1 MRKFLLILFFGY
13 LLSLSVKAD
22 NIVVE
27 ELFGVKILDNISKYA
42 TKTDG
47 VEQDHLKDII
57 TFEDETLNIK
67 RDQDFDSYYLRTD
80 KDYKIHNITA
90 RKIFVS
96 EFDNFNNDCLNQKST
111 MVNMLS
117 KFFDIKEN
125 KFMNY
130 SWLDPRTKALYDDS
144 TLKYK
149 DNNISLILSSYC
161 GYFNLE
167 EKLYSVLFVSWVTED
182 YHKKHV
188 DGRWTKIES
197 FDDDFIKVFLS
208 KDS

>member
-1 MRKFLLILFFGY
+1 MRKFLMILIFGF
-13 LLSLSVKAD
+13 LLSFNVKAE

-42 TKTDG
+42 NKTDG
-47 VEQDHLKDII
+47 VVQDHLKDII

-67 RDQDFDSYYLRTD
+67 RDQDFDTYYLRTD

-161 GYFNLE
+161 GYFNIE

-182 YHKKHV
+182 YHKRHV

-197 FDDDFIKVFLS
+197 FDGDFIKVFLS

>member
-1 MRKFLLILFFGY
+1 MILVFGFLLSFN
-13 LLSLSVKAD
+13 VKAE

-42 TKTDG
+42 NKTDG
-47 VEQDHLKDII
+47 VVQDHLKDII

-67 RDQDFDSYYLRTD
+67 RDQDFDTYYLRTD

-96 EFDNFNNDCLNQKST
+96 EFDNFNNDCLNQKSI

-161 GYFNLE
+161 GYFNIE
-167 EKLYSVLFVSWVTED
+167 EKLYSVLFVSWVTGD
-182 YHKKHV
+182 YHKRHV

>member
-1 MRKFLLILFFGY
+1 MRKFLMILIFGF
-13 LLSLSVKAD
+13 LLSFNVKAE

-42 TKTDG
+42 NKTDG
-47 VEQDHLKDII
+47 VVQDHLKDII

-67 RDQDFDSYYLRTD
+67 RDQDFDTYYLRTD

-161 GYFNLE
+161 GYFNIE

-182 YHKKHV
+182 YHKRYV

>member
-1 MRKFLLILFFGY
+1 MRKFLMILIFGF
-13 LLSLSVKAD
+13 LLSFNVKAE

-42 TKTDG
+42 NKTDG
-47 VEQDHLKDII
+47 VVQDHLKDII

-67 RDQDFDSYYLRTD
+67 RDQDFDTYYLRTD

-161 GYFNLE
+161 GYFNIE

-182 YHKKHV
+182 YHKRHV

>member
-1 MRKFLLILFFGY
+1 MRKFLIILVFGF
-13 LLSLSVKAD
+13 LLSFNVKAE

-42 TKTDG
+42 NKTDG
-47 VEQDHLKDII
+47 VVQDHLKDII

-67 RDQDFDSYYLRTD
+67 RDQDFDTYYLRTD

-161 GYFNLE
+161 GYFNIE

-182 YHKKHV
+182 YHKRHV

>member
-1 MRKFLLILFFGY
+1 MRKFLMILVFGF
-13 LLSLSVKAD
+13 LLSLSVKAE

-27 ELFGVKILDNISKYA
+27 ELFGVKILDNISNYA
-42 TKTDG
+42 NKTDG

-67 RDQDFDSYYLRTD
+67 RDQDFDTYYLRTD

-161 GYFNLE
+161 GYFNIE

-182 YHKKHV
+182 YHKRHV

>member
-1 MRKFLLILFFGY
+1 MRKFLMILIFGF
-13 LLSLSVKAD
+13 LLSFNVKAE

-27 ELFGVKILDNISKYA
+27 ELFGVKILDNISRYA
-42 TKTDG
+42 NKTDG
-47 VEQDHLKDII
+47 VVQDHLKDII

-67 RDQDFDSYYLRTD
+67 RDQDFDTYYLRTD

-161 GYFNLE
+161 GYFNIE

-197 FDDDFIKVFLS
+197 FDDNFIKVFLS
-208 KDS
+208 KES

>member
-1 MRKFLLILFFGY
+1 MRKFLMILVFGF
-13 LLSLSVKAD
+13 LLSLSVRAE

-42 TKTDG
+42 NKTDG
-47 VEQDHLKDII
+47 VKQDHLKDII

-67 RDQDFDSYYLRTD
+67 RDQDFDTYYLRTD

-96 EFDNFNNDCLNQKST
+96 EFDNFNNDCLNQKSI

-149 DNNISLILSSYC
+149 YNNISLILSSYC
-161 GYFNLE
+161 GYFNIE

-182 YHKKHV
+182 YHKRHV

>member
-1 MRKFLLILFFGY
+1 MRIFFVIVIIILNIQ
-13 LLSLSVKAD
+13 SWSIAD
-22 NIVVE
+22 DIVIE
-27 ELFGVKILDNISKYA
+27 ELFGVKILDDINKYA
-42 TKTDG
+42 NKTDG
-47 VEQDHLKDII
+47 VKQEHLKGII
-57 TFEDETLNIK
+57 TFEDETLNIN
-67 RDQDFDSYYLRTD
+67 RDQDFDTYYLRTD
-80 KDYKIHNITA
+80 NDYKIHNITA

-125 KFMNY
+125 EFVNY

-149 DNNISLILSSYC
+149 DENISLILSSYC
-161 GYFNLE
+161 GYFNIE

-182 YHKKHV
+182 YHEQHV

-197 FDDDFIKVFLS
+197 FDDNFIKVFLS
-208 KDS
+208 KES